1 MTPINASLPA
11 LDTWTEMS
19 GFQQLRAS
27 ARNDG
32 GKDALPAV
40 AKQFEAIFTQMMLK
54 SMRDAN
60 ASMGSDIAG
69 SEQANTYRDM
79 FDQQLSLTLANGRN
93 GIGIAKMLIRQLGDK
108 NKAAA
113 TEPALAGPAQGP
125 LLSPA
130 AISNANVR
138 AVLQLGADEPQ
149 ATTPGIPA
157 MGNGLP
163 SLLDAGKD
171 AAGDA
176 PWSGLLG
183 KLGALGQSGVFGT
196 VAQGAATVIGAA
208 AKLLPG
214 GDPVNFVRALAP
226 HAQAAADKLGVSVR
240 ALLAQAALETGWGK
254 HLPNHGDGSSRNN
267 LVGIEAGSS
276 WDGAKV
282 SVPTL
287 EYENGVAVRRRDD
300 FRAYESPS
308 DSFADYARLLS
319 ESPRYARALGQGENI
334 AGFAHALVRGGYA
347 TDPAYA
353 SKITAIANSPQM
365 REALAALGI
374 SGGSGQ

>member
-1 MTPINASLPA
+1 MTPINAALPA

-27 ARNDG
+27 ARSDG

-93 GIGIAKMLIRQLGDK
+93 GIGIAKMLIRQLGGKDQ
-108 NKAAA
+108 AAA
-113 TEPALAGPAQGP
+113 APALPGPVQGP

-130 AISNANVR
+130 AINNANVR
-138 AVLQLGADEPQ
+138 AVLQLGADNPQ
-149 ATTPGIPA
+149 GVSALSAAAGSA
-157 MGNGLP
+157 GVP
-163 SLLDAGKD
+163 SLLDAARG
-171 AAGDA
+171 AASGDA
-176 PWSGLLG
+176 PWAGLLG
-183 KLGALGQSGVFGT
+183 KLSALGQSGVLGQ
-196 VAQGAATVIGAA
+196 VAQGAATAVGVA

-214 GDPVNFVRALAP
+214 GDPVSFVRALAP

-254 HLPNHGDGSSRNN
+254 HLPNHGDGSSSNN
-267 LVGIEAGSS
+267 LFGIKAGSS

-287 EYENGVAVRRRDD
+287 EYEGGVAVRRRDD

-319 ESPRYARALGQGENI
+319 ESPRYAHALGQGENI
-334 AGFAHALVRGGYA
+334 AGFARALVRGGYA
-347 TDPAYA
+347 TDPSYA
-353 SKITAIANSPQM
+353 AKITAIANGPQM
-365 REALAALGI
+365 REALAALGL
-374 SGGSGQ
+374 GAGQ